1 MVTLARGRGKMG
13 LDEVDGGRGEL
24 ENIYQ
29 SIVLMIDII
38 LRGERG
44 RADTIAAWTSAH
56 QNCNGKEND

>member
-1 MVTLARGRGKMG
+1 MG
-13 LDEVDGGRGEL
+13 LDEVDRGRGEL